1 MKKRNLLLL
10 AGLIGALVLLFSL
23 AYAQTPDR
31 PMKEKKDAWGLTDDQ
46 IEKMKEI
53 QYNFTKTGIGLKAD
67 LKEARLE
74 LRHQMAQENTDKKEI
89 AKLVDRVAEVEKMVL
104 KHEVDRKLAV
114 KEILTPEQFQ
124 KFLQKRG
131 GMKREKMGRDGEC
144 CQQDRRDFGRHGDG
158 PRFGR

>member
-31 PMKEKKDAWGLTDDQ
+31 PMKEKKDAWELTDDQ

-74 LRHQMAQENTDKKEI
+74 LRHQMAQENADKKEI
-89 AKLVDRVAEVEKMVL
+89 AKLVDKVAEAEKMVL

-131 GMKREKMGRDGEC
+131 GMGRGKMRGDGEC
-144 CQQDRRDFGRHGDG
+144 RMHDRRGLGQHGDG
-158 PRFGR
+158 YRFGR